1 MANNRPT
8 AHYCVDG
15 LQTFG
20 NLENRQRLFHLRDAF
35 LPLHE
40 FGQQA
45 VGQRPHG
52 AAPASGP
59 KEDTPSRDVDSV
71 SGGGAAGVDGE

>member
-1 MANNRPT
+1 MKVESKP
-8 AHYCVDG
+8 
-15 LQTFG
+15 
-20 NLENRQRLFHLRDAF
+20 LRDAF

-45 VGQRPHG
+45 VGRPHG

>member
-1 MANNRPT
+1 MHFFRYTVWA
-8 AHYCVDG
+8 AG
-15 LQTFG
+15 
-20 NLENRQRLFHLRDAF
+20 
-35 LPLHE
+35 
-40 FGQQA
+40 

-59 KEDTPSRDVDSV
+59 KEDTPGRDVDSV